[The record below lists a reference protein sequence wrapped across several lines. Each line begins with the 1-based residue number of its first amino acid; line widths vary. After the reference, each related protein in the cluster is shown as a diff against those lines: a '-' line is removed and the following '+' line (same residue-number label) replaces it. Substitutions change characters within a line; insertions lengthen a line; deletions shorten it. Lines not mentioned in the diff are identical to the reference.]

1 MAPTQNNP
9 IWYDSTIVDPTIPA
23 DYITNHIFAKGYRPE
38 PYAEPKKKPPVKGS
52 SGFAK
57 FIKQK
62 HENR

>member
-9 IWYDSTIVDPTIPA
+9 IWYDSTIVDGTIPDKHHLKA
-23 DYITNHIFAKGYRPE
+23 TWPMMWNEK
-38 PYAEPKKKPPVKGS
+38 PKKKPPVKGS

-57 FIKQK
+57 FTKQK